1 MKWHRFHRIL
11 IAVVIVVLGV
21 FPLASCLKL
30 EDFHGW
36 ETGGTDNEE
45 FSFSNAIKSQR

>member
-1 MKWHRFHRIL
+1 MKWYCFRRIL
-11 IAVVIVVLGV
+11 IVVVIVVLGM

-45 FSFSNAIKSQR
+45 FSFSN